1 MSAIHLFGGEK
12 GGVGKSFVCKTA
24 IAYHLDRKIEFVAF
38 DADRSNP
45 DVMRIYGPL
54 TGCEGAVFSEGEK
67 YEDTAN
73 SIFNAAMSQRVLV
86 NLPAQSLI
94 PLKAWIEK
102 NELFDLAA
110 ESGVEFVN
118 WFVSDCGYDSLK
130 LFGQSLDFFGDR
142 ARHIF
147 VANYGMT
154 NELPPRPGIYA
165 VKHRTQG
172 ILYIGKSGSV
182 KGRFRGGHKA
192 LGWAFMDRMNPEDVR
207 IAAVALA
214 FKWIRLSLQLEQII
228 IRQLLPPY
236 NERVALED

>member
-1 MSAIHLFGGEK
+1 MPAIHLFGGEK
-12 GGVGKSFVCKTA
+12 GGVGKSFVCRTA
-24 IAYHLDRKIEFVAF
+24 IAYHLEKNIEFVAF

-45 DVMRIYGPL
+45 DVMRIYGPV

-73 SIFNAAMSQRVLV
+73 SIFNAAMGKRVLV

-110 ESGVEFVN
+110 DSGVEFVS

-130 LFGQSLDFFGDR
+130 LFGQSLDFFGDH
-142 ARHIF
+142 ARHVF

-154 NELPPRPGIYA
+154 EDWESLKKDKALIQRLRAPNVAVLKFPKLLGNYGRNQIDALCLTFEAAAEHDDFDAIPRQRIKSFLRNAFEQFDEVG
-165 VKHRTQG
+165 VFD
-172 ILYIGKSGSV
+172 GKS
-182 KGRFRGGHKA
+182 K
-192 LGWAFMDRMNPEDVR
+192 
-207 IAAVALA
+207 
-214 FKWIRLSLQLEQII
+214 
-228 IRQLLPPY
+228 
-236 NERVALED
+236 

>member
-1 MSAIHLFGGEK
+1 MPAIHLFGGEK
-12 GGVGKSFVCKTA
+12 GGVGKSFVCRTA
-24 IAYHLDRKIEFVAF
+24 IAYHLEKELKFVAF
-38 DADRSNP
+38 DSDRSNP
-45 DVMRIYGPL
+45 DVMRIYGPVS
-54 TGCEGAVFSEGEK
+54 GCEKAVFSEGER

-73 SIFNAAMSQRVLV
+73 SIFNAAMEKRVLV

-110 ESGVEFVN
+110 DSGVEFVS

-154 NELPPRPGIYA
+154 EDWDAL
-165 VKHRTQG
+165 K
-172 ILYIGKSGSV
+172 KD
-182 KGRFRGGHKA
+182 KA
-192 LGWAFMDRMNPEDVR
+192 LMQRLRGDNVTVLKFPKFIGNYDRNQIDALCLTFEAAAECDEFGAISRQRVKSFLRKAF
-207 IAAVALA
+207 
-214 FKWIRLSLQLEQII
+214 EQFD
-228 IRQLLPPY
+228 
-236 NERVALED
+236 EMGVFDGTSE

>member
-1 MSAIHLFGGEK
+1 MPAIHLFGGEK
-12 GGVGKSFVCKTA
+12 GGVGKSFVCRTA
-24 IAYHLDRKIEFVAF
+24 ISYLLKKEIEFVAF

-73 SIFNAAMSQRVLV
+73 GIFNAAMNQRVLV

-110 ESGVEFVN
+110 DSGVEFVS

-154 NELPPRPGIYA
+154 EDWESL
-165 VKHRTQG
+165 K
-172 ILYIGKSGSV
+172 KD
-182 KGRFRGGHKA
+182 KA
-192 LGWAFMDRMNPEDVR
+192 LMQRLRDPNVKVLKFPKLLGNYGRNQIDALCLTFEAAAENDDFGAISRQRVKSFLRKAF
-207 IAAVALA
+207 
-214 FKWIRLSLQLEQII
+214 EQFDE
-228 IRQLLPPY
+228 LG
-236 NERVALED
+236 VFDDKSK